1 MLRIRTLA
9 RKNSPRN
16 IPDFYRIPPEIAK
29 PSKIT
34 GPEELSII
42 ILVIVLFPIKYV
54 QVQSSVLRG
63 HSTYN
68 ELLSCFVVVV

>member
-34 GPEELSII
+34 GTEELSII
-42 ILVIVLFPIKYV
+42 LVIVTFPIKYV

-68 ELLSCFVVVV
+68 ELSCFVVVV